1 MKVLIGSRGSR
12 LALWQAEWVKG
23 GLESLGVEAE
33 IKVVKTTGD
42 KLAGTL
48 PMGPDSKGLFIKEIE
63 EALVAETVDAAV
75 HSLKDLPVD
84 QPPGLWIAAV
94 PPREDARDVLIS
106 REAQTLSAL
115 PAGARIATSSV
126 RRTSQLR
133 ALRTD
138 IRLIP
143 IRGNVDT
150 RLAKLDR
157 GDCDALVMAAAG
169 IHRLGFQD
177 RITEYFPPERL
188 CSAVGQ
194 GALAIEVRR
203 GDVPVEEAVRS
214 LDDAPTRLAVT
225 AERSALRH
233 LGGGC
238 QTPIAA
244 YAWIEGNQLEMLGV
258 VTSPDG
264 TRVVRARASGASE
277 SAEAV
282 GARLADKLL
291 EEGARAILSMRFVK
305 PD

>member
-1 MKVLIGSRGSR
+1 MKLLIGSRGSR
-12 LALWQAEWVKG
+12 LALWQAEWVKER
-23 GLESLGVEAE
+23 LERLGVEAE
-33 IKVVKTTGD
+33 IKVIKTTGD

-48 PMGPDSKGLFIKEIE
+48 PVGPGSKGLFIKEIE
-63 EALVAETVDAAV
+63 EALAAGTVDVAM

-84 QPPGLWIAAV
+84 QPPGLWVAAV

-106 REAQTLSAL
+106 REAQTLNAL
-115 PAGARIATSSV
+115 PSGVRIATSSV

-133 ALRTD
+133 SLRADT
-138 IRLIP
+138 RLIP

-150 RLAKLDR
+150 RLTKLDR

-177 RITEYFPPERL
+177 RIAEYFAPERL
-188 CSAVGQ
+188 CPAVGQ
-194 GALAIEVRR
+194 GALAIEVRA
-203 GDVPVEEAVRS
+203 GDSRVEEAVRA

-225 AERSALRH
+225 AERSTLRH

-244 YAWIEGNQLEMLGV
+244 YAWIEGGRLEMLGV
-258 VTSPDG
+258 VASPDG
-264 TRVVRARASGASE
+264 ARVIRARANGASKD
-277 SAEAV
+277 AEAV

-291 EEGARAILSMRFVK
+291 EAGAGAILGAFSAE
-305 PD
+305 PN